1 MKNVSKFW
9 GWGFLQAVGASV
21 TVWLWALFMM
31 NVENFVNSV
40 EGSQPLAHEFVIIPI
55 VFMITAV
62 LAAGSV
68 LGWPIHMALK
78 GKWNEA
84 VILTLLT
91 VAWLGVFAIILVRI
105 F

>member
-1 MKNVSKFW
+1 MKNISKFW
-9 GWGFLQAVGASV
+9 AWGFLQALGAGV
-21 TVWLWALFMM
+21 VVWLWALFMM

-55 VFMITAV
+55 VFMITAI
-62 LAAGSV
+62 LATGSV
-68 LGWPIHMALK
+68 LGWPIFMALK

-84 VILTLLT
+84 VTLTLLT
-91 VAWLGVFAIILVRI
+91 VTWLLIFAIVLANL